1 MKDVFTYTKHNQW
14 LMIYNAAAQPSAS
27 QLKKTGTDP
36 LYVPI
41 ETEDVED
48 AVGIHLDRVQ
58 PVHHDNRRISM
69 CAVLA
74 RRRGR
79 RSVAWTV
86 ASPSTPSHW
95 WTHTTTFVGRG
106 SVAFIVTMVTA
117 SWRTRQKSGKWENVK
132 ITPVIKQGEVNTE
145 ICRAN
150 YIGHSTT
157 SLPLCGGPN
166 LHNRLNL
173 NVPSLKWLLT
183 HIGCR

>member
-1 MKDVFTYTKHNQW
+1 MIINTVLRTHDLTHSINRKVFTELKGDEGCFHIHQTQS
-14 LMIYNAAAQPSAS
+14 MIDDLQCSSSTISFAAK
-27 QLKKTGTDP
+27 KKTGTDP

-117 SWRTRQKSGKWENVK
+117 S
-132 ITPVIKQGEVNTE
+132 
-145 ICRAN
+145 
-150 YIGHSTT
+150 
-157 SLPLCGGPN
+157 
-166 LHNRLNL
+166 
-173 NVPSLKWLLT
+173 
-183 HIGCR
+183 

>member
-1 MKDVFTYTKHNQW
+1 
-14 LMIYNAAAQPSAS
+14 
-27 QLKKTGTDP
+27 
-36 LYVPI
+36 
-41 ETEDVED
+41 
-48 AVGIHLDRVQ
+48 
-58 PVHHDNRRISM
+58 M

-183 HIGCR
+183 HIGCRSFGLLKFKPQFPQFRANKPSLKLDLDWILLSVWD